1 MDKKRGKIRK
11 YIDHAGYGFIV
22 PDTGGSDVFFHLSG
36 CEQGY
41 EPREGDA
48 VSFNLQERPDRR
60 YRAVNVAGCVAEGHV
75 ALKDSAHT
83 RPPCLS
89 RGSGNV
95 YCVCSVRPISETGA
109 RIFSLAPS
117 ADSSTRRWRPTRYWA

>member
-60 YRAVNVAGCVAEGHV
+60 YRAVNVERLRGRTASEF
-75 ALKDSAHT
+75 
-83 RPPCLS
+83 LS
-89 RGSGNV
+89 GSGQN
-95 YCVCSVRPISETGA
+95 
-109 RIFSLAPS
+109 
-117 ADSSTRRWRPTRYWA
+117 